1 MVLAFEIGFFRNE
14 KSDVLFG
21 EKCNYLKFID
31 SDEFSAI
38 RIDKKCDNDTKVHDK
53 NDIHRNAKLL

>member
-21 EKCNYLKFID
+21 EKCNYLKFIV

-38 RIDKKCDNDTKVHDK
+38 RIKKM
-53 NDIHRNAKLL
+53 